1 MQELTARNGAPP
13 DHGSDATS
21 LDADL
26 PPIPSHQLVDLYLC
40 PWMVAGVRTQ
50 YENLRRFASQS
61 AGARIHYVEITP
73 WIEGGWIEG
82 LPLLGKRT
90 KGSMRSMLCSLPLFS
105 APATSVIWA
114 QVATPLFPFYATR
127 GRLARIP
134 YVIAT
139 DATTAQ
145 VESFS
150 EYGLKAI
157 SSWQKAKHRV
167 RDWLIAYS
175 FTHARYVLPWSQW
188 AAQGIQSE
196 FGVPT
201 ERIRVMPPGVDPS
214 AWQMRKQATAPG
226 GSLTRL
232 LFVGGDW
239 ERKGGPLLLD
249 VFRTHLRGRC
259 ELHLVTRDAPA
270 DVLAPD
276 VFVYPH
282 FGPNDPG
289 LRRLYEICDALVL
302 PTRADCF
309 SLASI
314 EAMASGLPVITC
326 PVGGIPEIVEDG
338 TSGLLVPVGDGV
350 ALRAAI
356 EALLSDPAHARAM
369 GRRGR
374 AIVEERFDAAKN
386 TQQVLDL
393 LRTLHAQHAQDAH

>member
-1 MQELTARNGAPP
+1 MLQIGSPTRKRS
-13 DHGSDATS
+13 SDAASTEAAPLHS
-21 LDADL
+21 SSSQPVA
-26 PPIPSHQLVDLYLC
+26 LYLC

-50 YENLRRFASQS
+50 YENLQRFASQT
-61 AGARIHYVEITP
+61 ADVRVHYVEINP
-73 WIEGGWIEG
+73 WTEGGWIER
-82 LPLLGKRT
+82 LPLLGSRT
-90 KGSMRSMLCSLPLFS
+90 KGNLRCVVCSLPLYF
-105 APATSVIWA
+105 APASSAIWT
-114 QVATPLFPFYATR
+114 QVTTPIFPFFASR
-127 GRLARIP
+127 ARLSQIP

-139 DATTAQ
+139 DASSQQ
-145 VESFS
+145 VKSFP
-150 EYGLKAI
+150 EYGR
-157 SSWQKAKHRV
+157 SSPSDVQSLKHRI
-167 RDWLIAYS
+167 RDLLQAYCYR
-175 FTHARYVLPWSQW
+175 HAAFILPWSQW
-188 AAQGIQSE
+188 AADGVHRE

-214 AWQMRKQATAPG
+214 AWQMRKQADASGESG
-226 GSLTRL
+226 GLTRL

-270 DVLAPD
+270 GVLAPD

-289 LRRLYEICDALVL
+289 LRRLYETCDALVL

-338 TSGLLVPVGDGV
+338 ASGLLVPVGDGV
-350 ALRAAI
+350 ALRTAI
-356 EALLSDPAHARAM
+356 ESLLSDSVHARAM

-374 AIVEERFDAAKN
+374 EIVEERFDAAKN

-393 LRTLHAQHAQDAH
+393 LRTLHAH